1 MSLGV
6 VTQATKQDRVPL
18 HIGVGQVFD
27 TEISANLWW
36 WSPLHIKGWVH
47 QPFGVD
53 LICNTEISVSLRRW
67 AHLWRWSTLVLRWGK
82 FYLCWPD
89 YCRLRYPEP
98 WLNFERSTLGERCW
112 KFYLWDWLSYQCIL
126 VIISYVRSDVRR
138 IGIFGKSGN
147 PAGPL
152 GNRTPVK
159 ARITVYIYIHIN
171 IYVCICIYTYIYIY
185 IHIYIY
191 IYIHIYIHMY
201 ISMYNYIYIY
211 IYIYEYLEI

>member
-1 MSLGV
+1 MLYVFCRWNPGNKTRQSSSSHRRWASIWYGNIRESV
-6 VTQATKQDRVPL
+6 VMV
-18 HIGVGQVFD
+18 
-27 TEISANLWW
+27 S
-36 WSPLHIKGWVH
+36 LHIKGWVH

-53 LICNTEISVSLRRW
+53 LIGNTEISVSLRRW

-82 FYLCWPD
+82 FYLCWPE

-138 IGIFGKSGN
+138 IGIFGNSGN

-159 ARITVYIYIHIN
+159 AR
-171 IYVCICIYTYIYIY
+171 
-185 IHIYIY
+185 
-191 IYIHIYIHMY
+191 
-201 ISMYNYIYIY
+201 
-211 IYIYEYLEI
+211 